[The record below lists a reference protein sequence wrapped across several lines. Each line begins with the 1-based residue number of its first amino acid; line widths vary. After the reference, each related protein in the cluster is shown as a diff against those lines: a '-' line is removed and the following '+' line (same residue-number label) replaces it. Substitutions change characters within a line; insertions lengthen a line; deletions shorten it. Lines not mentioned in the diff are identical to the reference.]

1 MTNTLPTKAKVMIGM
16 VAAASLCALS
26 FGIASGV
33 AFGVA
38 SGVTPGGGGWQA
50 QTLLQPQL
58 LLLLVAAALSSR
70 FKVKLPGM
78 TSSMSGSLPVILLAV
93 TQLGL
98 FASLLVA
105 VTAAVAQS
113 YSGGNK
119 TRPIQF
125 VFNAC
130 TLLNAAGLAYLAY
143 HSQFFAAH
151 ASTHMLSLVLAA
163 SIYFLANTAPVAGII
178 GLTENANPFAL
189 WHKVFLW
196 SFPNYVIGAGLTAI
210 VSTFSTISGL
220 TAMTT
225 LMAVLFA
232 VYQSYKMYVDRSEQ
246 TESQATS
253 ISMSMAA
260 GR

>member
-1 MTNTLPTKAKVMIGM
+1 MKNTLPIKAQVMIGM
-16 VAAASLCALS
+16 VAVASLCALS
-26 FGIASGV
+26 FGV
-33 AFGVA
+33 VR
-38 SGVTPGGGGWQA
+38 WQSQA
-50 QTLLQPQL
+50 WPQL
-58 LLLLVAAALSSR
+58 VLLLAAAALSSR

-78 TSSMSGSLPVILLAV
+78 TSSMSGNLPVILLGV

-105 VTAAVAQS
+105 VTAAIAQS

-119 TRPIQF
+119 TKPIQF

-143 HSQFFAAH
+143 HSQIFAAR
-151 ASTHMLSLVLAA
+151 ASAHTMSLVLAA
-163 SIYFLANTAPVAGII
+163 VTYFLANTAPVASII
-178 GLTENANPFAL
+178 GLTEGGNPFVL

-210 VSTFSTISGL
+210 ASTFSTISGL
-220 TAMTT
+220 TTLTT
-225 LMAVLFA
+225 LLAVLFA
-232 VYQSYKMYVDRSEQ
+232 VYQSYKMYVARAEQ
-246 TESQATS
+246 TQPHA
-253 ISMSMAA
+253 MVMAA